1 MEAVTFELGVA
12 YLFTGNLQCPPSGT
26 QHSVACPLP
35 LNSWHTLPY
44 HCGIAFK
51 RPTIYEGTSK
61 LLMYCSHRWKQKGIH
76 RYLTI
81 DIVVRLCNG
90 VGLVTSLL
98 KCYEIDSFS
107 VVQLAKV
114 LSIGLSCV
122 FVR

>member
-1 MEAVTFELGVA
+1 
-12 YLFTGNLQCPPSGT
+12 
-26 QHSVACPLP
+26 
-35 LNSWHTLPY
+35 
-44 HCGIAFK
+44 
-51 RPTIYEGTSK
+51 
-61 LLMYCSHRWKQKGIH
+61 MYCSHRWKQKGIH